1 MKLPRVND
9 VFIAKFLIIS
19 GLTILLGTA
28 LWDITK
34 PLPYQSKIIN
44 SK

>member
-1 MKLPRVND
+1 MKSPKIND
-9 VFIAKFLIIS
+9 VFLAKFLMIS

-28 LWDITK
+28 LWDIAT
-34 PLPYQSKIIN
+34 PLPHQSQIIN